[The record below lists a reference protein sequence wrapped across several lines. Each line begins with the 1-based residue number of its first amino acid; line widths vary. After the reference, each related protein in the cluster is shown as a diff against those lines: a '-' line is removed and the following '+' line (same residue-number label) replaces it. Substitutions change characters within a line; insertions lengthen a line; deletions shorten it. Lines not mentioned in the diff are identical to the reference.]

1 MLLDLADWMARHFTT
16 LHLFQYI
23 TFRTIMA
30 ALTALSLSLLC
41 GPWLIN
47 RLAALKAGQVVRS
60 DGPQSHLSKA
70 GTPTMGGVMILLA
83 VTVSTLL
90 WADLHN
96 RYVWVVLAVMLSFGA
111 VGFYDDYRKLML
123 KDSRGLASRW
133 KYFWQS
139 VFGLGAALFL
149 YFTAPHAVGTAP
161 VAETALFVP
170 LFKHVAIPLGA
181 LFVVVAYFIVV
192 GFSNAVNL
200 TDGLDGLAIMP
211 TVLVS
216 GALGTFAYLAGNKVF
231 SEYLGIPSIP
241 GAGELSIYCGA
252 LAGAGL
258 GFLWFNTYP
267 AQVFMGDVGALAIGA
282 ALGCI
287 AVIVRQEIVLLVMGG
302 VFVLETASVM
312 IQVASFKLTG
322 KRVFRMAPI
331 HHHFELKG
339 WPEPRVIVRFWII
352 SVVLV
357 LIGLATLKV
366 R

>member
-1 MLLDLADWMARHFTT
+1 MLLELADWLARHFSGP
-16 LHLFQYI
+16 HLFQYI

-30 ALTALSLSLLC
+30 ALSALAMSLLL
-41 GPWLIN
+41 GPLLI
-47 RLAALKAGQVVRS
+47 RKLAALKAGQVVRK
-60 DGPQSHLSKA
+60 DGPQTHLSKA
-70 GTPTMGGVMILLA
+70 GTPTMGGVMILLSVA
-83 VTVSTLL
+83 VSTLL
-90 WADLHN
+90 WTDLHN
-96 RYVWVVLAVMLSFGA
+96 RYVWVVLVVMLAFGA
-111 VGFYDDYRKLML
+111 IGFYDDYRKLVL

-139 VFGLGAALFL
+139 LFGLGAALFL
-149 YFTAPHAVGTAP
+149 YYTAPQGPAP
-161 VAETALFVP
+161 IAETALFVP
-170 LFKHVAIPLGA
+170 LFKQVALPLG
-181 LFVVVAYFIVV
+181 LFFVVIAYFMIV

-216 GALGTFAYLAGNKVF
+216 AALGIFAYLAGNKVF
-231 SEYLGIPSIP
+231 SEYLGIPSIV
-241 GAGELSIYCGA
+241 GAGELAIFCGS

-282 ALGCI
+282 ALATI
-287 AVIVRQEIVLLVMGG
+287 AVIVRQEVVLLVMGG
-302 VFVLETASVM
+302 VFVMETASVM
-312 IQVASFKLTG
+312 IQVTSFKLTG